1 MDELITLKTFTN
13 VFEAEVVKGRLESE
27 GVKAYLFNENSVY
40 TLGFTVNEAGEIQL
54 KINAK
59 DLDKAKHIL
68 EKKFVRMLII
78 CNFANRLNNL

>member
-1 MDELITLKTFTN
+1 MDELITLETFTN
-13 VFEAEVVKGRLESE
+13 AFEAEVVKGRLESE

-68 EKKFVRMLII
+68 EK
-78 CNFANRLNNL
+78 NL